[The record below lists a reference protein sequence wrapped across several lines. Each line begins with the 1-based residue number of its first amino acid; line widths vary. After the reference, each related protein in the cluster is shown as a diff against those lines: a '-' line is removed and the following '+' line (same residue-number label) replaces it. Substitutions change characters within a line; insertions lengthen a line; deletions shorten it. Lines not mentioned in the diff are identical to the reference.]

1 MRILLEVT
9 ETQVNEFKQKEKV
22 LAPAAKR
29 ALRGFIRL
37 EEDLKESSLRN

>member
-9 ETQVNEFKQKEKV
+9 ETQVNKFKQKEKV
-22 LAPAAKR
+22 VAPEAER
-29 ALRGFIRL
+29 AMRGFIRL